1 MRLTCPNCGAQYE
14 VPTEVIPTNG
24 RDVQCSNCG
33 NTWFEAHP
41 DHPVEMAE
49 EAGETVPEPQQQPMS
64 DQGVEVAEEPSAP
77 VEEPSAPVEEPDV
90 AAFSDD
96 EFSDDDSEDV
106 DVVAEPEPQAQVRS
120 GLDSAV
126 SKILRQEAE
135 REAALR
141 AAESGSGLESQPDLG
156 LDEIG
161 SGVPPRSEETSAR
174 MARMRGQDPG
184 GASKPEAASALNS
197 RRDMLPDIE
206 EINST
211 LRSGDEDDTLPDAAA
226 MAAGGPR
233 RSGFARGFLL
243 SLVVVAALAY
253 LYAKAPSI
261 AQSLPQADPVLS
273 AYVGLV
279 DQARGWLDGLVNGM
293 TSKNG

>member
-49 EAGETVPEPQQQPMS
+49 EAGETVFDPQQQPMS

-77 VEEPSAPVEEPDV
+77 VEEPDV

-96 EFSDDDSEDV
+96 EDV
-106 DVVAEPEPQAQVRS
+106 EPEPEPQAQVRS

-141 AAESGSGLESQPDLG
+141 SAESGSGLESQPDLG

-161 SGVPPRSEETSAR
+161 SGVSPRSEETSAR

-184 GASKPEAASALNS
+184 AASKPEAASALDS

-211 LRSGDEDDTLPDAAA
+211 LRSGDDDDTLPDAAA
-226 MAAGGPR
+226 MAAGGAR

>member
-14 VPTEVIPTNG
+14 VPSEVIPTNG

-33 NTWFEAHP
+33 NTWFQAHP
-41 DHPVEMAE
+41 DHPVEMSE
-49 EAGETVPEPQQQPMS
+49 EPEFTTAVPDTHRETVADQP
-64 DQGVEVAEEPSAP
+64 VEFDEEPSVP
-77 VEEPSAPVEEPDV
+77 VEEPE
-90 AAFSDD
+90 
-96 EFSDDDSEDV
+96 
-106 DVVAEPEPQAQVRS
+106 VAEVSESAEMAVEAESEPKDTARS

-141 AAESGSGLESQPDLG
+141 AAEAGSGLESQPDLG

-161 SGVPPRSEETSAR
+161 GDASQRAQEASTR
-174 MARMRGQDPG
+174 MARMRGEQPG
-184 GASKPEAASALNS
+184 KAEAASSLDS

-211 LRSGDEDDTLPDAAA
+211 LRAGDGDDAMPDAAA
-226 MAAGGPR
+226 MAGAGPR

-243 SLVVVAALAY
+243 SLLVVAGLAY

-279 DQARGWLDGLVNGM
+279 DQARGWLDGLVNGVA
-293 TSKNG
+293 SQKG